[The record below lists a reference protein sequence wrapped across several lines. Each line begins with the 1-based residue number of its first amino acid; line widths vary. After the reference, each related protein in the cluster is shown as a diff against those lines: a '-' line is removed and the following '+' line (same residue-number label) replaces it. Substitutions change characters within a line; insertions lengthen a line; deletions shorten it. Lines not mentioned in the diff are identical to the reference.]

1 MTSQLTDK
9 LQSQLIQAYMILHS
23 QQTNVRRR
31 LSVDSDCSSGSPSSS
46 ISSSANTS
54 PMSSFTAPS
63 PEFSFSISTK
73 PSPSAG
79 FRRHSRSSSMGSR
92 RGSLSPPTSP
102 NRTSITSIP
111 EEPSAPAPLSVDEAK
126 LVDISSRI
134 KTTLTDLLNCDAVKT
149 DPRMRTWVATRLMD
163 VEHELKEQKRRRHS
177 SCAGDADMI
186 ASHLCV

>member
-1 MTSQLTDK
+1 MASASPEK
-9 LQSQLIQAYMILHS
+9 SQLIQAYMILHS

-31 LSVDSDCSSGSPSSS
+31 LSVDSDCSSSSGSPSSS
-46 ISSSANTS
+46 TSSSANTS

-63 PEFSFSISTK
+63 PEFSFSTKSPPST
-73 PSPSAG
+73 G
-79 FRRHSRSSSMGSR
+79 VRRHSRSSSMSSR

-111 EEPSAPAPLSVDEAK
+111 EEPSAPAPLSGDEAK
-126 LVDISSRI
+126 LADISSRI

-149 DPRMRTWVATRLMD
+149 DPRMRSWVATRLMD

-177 SCAGDADMI
+177 CCAEDANMI